1 MLCERIDLY
10 EYFGLERP
18 VDGAGYLDVYCH
30 AVSKEMDINRKRPA
44 MLVLPG
50 GGYAFVSAREAEP
63 VAIEYLHRGFNAFVL
78 NYSIAPVSY
87 PVQLR
92 EAAMS
97 MIFIRENA
105 EKYHILADQVAAI
118 GFSAGAHLCGCL
130 GTMFEEGAVKDLR
143 NAAMIKPNA
152 VILSY
157 PVSIY
162 RDDNSLSHVFSFECV
177 GGKDKATMEYL
188 SLENRVKADSSP
200 AFIWHTVDDNCVP
213 SYGTLVLA
221 QKYLAEKVPFEL
233 HMFRS
238 GVHGL
243 SICSEETNMVNADVQ
258 PWIGM
263 SVTFL
268 KALGFKI
275 FN

>member
-50 GGYAFVSAREAEP
+50 GGYAFVSDREAEP
-63 VAIEYLHRGFNAFVL
+63 VALEYLHSGFNAFVL
-78 NYSIAPVSY
+78 YYSVAPAGY

-105 EKYHILADQVAAI
+105 EKYHVSADQVAAI

-130 GTMFEEGAVKDLR
+130 GTMFAEDCLKDLR
-143 NAAMIKPNA
+143 DGEMIKPNA

-162 RDDNSLSHVFSFECV
+162 RDDNSLSHAFSFECV
-177 GGKDKATMEYL
+177 GGKNKATMEYL
-188 SLENRVKADSSP
+188 SLENRIKSDSSP

-238 GVHGL
+238 GIHGL
-243 SICSEETNMVNADVQ
+243 SVCSEETNWVNTDVR